1 MTAGIYNACHR
12 ELHSVSLAYVLG
24 ARDVIVQRFAGVV
37 SCNPH
42 PHLGG
47 GDSY

>member
-1 MTAGIYNACHR
+1 MTAGISNVCHR
-12 ELHSVSLAYVLG
+12 ELHSVSLASVLG
-24 ARDVIVQRFAGVV
+24 ARDVIAQRFADMV